1 MQGKEG
7 GMPMYEFSC
16 GDCKKEVTLV
26 LTMKEREEGRFAC
39 PHCKGKKL
47 EPLLT
52 GFFAK
57 TSRKS

>member
-1 MQGKEG
+1 
-7 GMPMYEFSC
+7 MPMYEFFC
-16 GDCKKEVTLV
+16 EVCKKSVGLV
-26 LTMKEREEGRFAC
+26 LTMKEREEGKFAC
-39 PHCKGKKL
+39 PHCKSKKL